1 MEKRLTKS
9 TVDSKIAGV
18 CGGLGEYFGVDPTIV
33 RIIFVCM
40 VFFVGTGLFA
50 YIILALVM
58 PKADEIPHPQTEPGK
73 PAPPPH
79 NSGVT
84 N

>member
-58 PKADEIPHPQTEPGK
+58 PKADEIPHPQTESGE

-79 NSGVT
+79 SATPVE
-84 N
+84 

>member
-1 MEKRLTKS
+1 MEKRLAKS
-9 TVDSKIAGV
+9 VTDSKIAGV

-40 VFFVGTGLFA
+40 VFFIGSGLLA

-58 PKADEIPHPQTEPGK
+58 PKADEVTPQHTEPGK
-73 PAPPPH
+73 PASIPH
-79 NSGVT
+79 NHDVAH
-84 N
+84 